1 MKQYNMKQT
10 LTDNDYRRLSHRLA
24 QGLDVWVKGHHV
36 VAVALPDD
44 MMFTC
49 ENCAFERHC
58 DVDFTNLCGDVDARL
73 GYQNTLKEIDDNP
86 PAPLV

>member
-1 MKQYNMKQT
+1 MTNDKIKQT
-10 LTDNDYRRLSHRLA
+10 LTYKDYRRLSHRLA

-44 MMFTC
+44 MLFAC

-58 DVDFTNLCGDVDARL
+58 DVDFTNLCGEVDTRL
-73 GYQNTLKEIDDNP
+73 GYKNTLKEIDDNP
-86 PAPLV
+86 PAQLA